1 MTARASECLN
11 FEGLT
16 LAVTVSQ
23 TSLEALSDKSCR
35 AEATSAVFTLSASSN
50 SLQPHGDSHRL
61 RSRQENPEGE
71 VLDLIFDLGGGI
83 FNIALLTIEEGIFE
97 VKDTAINARLGG
109 EEYDRLVN
117 HFGQE
122 FKRKQT
128 QVQQTCNT
136 TLELSV
142 VSGPRASVPSA
153 PSGPLPRP
161 PSRSTPSKRA
171 STSTPRS
178 PVPSARFEEFCQAL
192 FHSTLEPVDKVLCD
206 TKIDNS
212 QVHQSV
218 FVGGSTRTRHIIK
231 LASDFLDHKE
241 PSQSRQGQRRLRTDL
256 LPLDV
261 VPPSP
266 GIEAAAH
273 VTTPHIKRNMTVRT
287 KKSKTFSTY
296 SDSRMLI

>member
-128 QVQQTCNT
+128 QALRRVRTTCERAKCTLWSAAQTTIEIN
-136 TLELSV
+136 TLEEGINLY
-142 VSGPRASVPSA
+142 ASLTGA
-153 PSGPLPRP
+153 D
-161 PSRSTPSKRA
+161 
-171 STSTPRS
+171 
-178 PVPSARFEEFCQAL
+178 
-192 FHSTLEPVDKVLCD
+192 TLEPVDKVLCD

-241 PSQSRQGQRRLRTDL
+241 PSQRRLRTDL